1 MKEGKFSRRDVL
13 YILLVDHTY
22 DAVPCVK
29 IDSCIE
35 FHARPPFVFGVD
47 DLLKAPIIIPP

>member
-35 FHARPPFVFGVD
+35 FHARPPFVFGVISSD
-47 DLLKAPIIIPP
+47 MIRP